1 MASLVPATA
10 KVIFE
15 AALGDHFDTFKATI
29 TIHKEAKKTIT
40 LAASQNIYAGYS
52 APKETVTYTPVSQS
66 FNAIV
71 NYKENQPLDYQDEL
85 KANIEKGDVRIKVES
100 DCSTYISK
108 GRTLSVEIGGNQFNV
123 VSSEGARYFL
133 GKTYYVFYLE
143 ATT

>member
-10 KVIFE
+10 KAIFE
-15 AALGDHFDTFKATI
+15 EALGDHFDTFKATI

-52 APKETVTYTPVSQS
+52 APKETVVYTPVSQS

-71 NYKENQPLDYQDEL
+71 NYKENQPLDYQDDL

>member
-1 MASLVPATA
+1 MASLVPAAA
-10 KVIFE
+10 KALFE
-15 AALGDHFDTFKATI
+15 TALGDHFDTFKATI
-29 TIHKEAKKTIT
+29 TVHKEAKKTIT

-52 APKETVTYTPVSQS
+52 APKETVTYTPVSQNFS
-66 FNAIV
+66 AIV

-85 KANIEKGDVRIKVES
+85 KANIEKGDVRIKVEA

>member
-10 KVIFE
+10 KAIFE
-15 AALGDHFDTFKATI
+15 TALGDHFDTFKAAI
-29 TIHKEAKKTIT
+29 TVHKEDKKTIT

-52 APKETVTYTPVSQS
+52 APKETVVYTPVSKA
-66 FNAIV
+66 FTAIV

-85 KANIEKGDVRIKVES
+85 KANIEKGDVRIKVEL
-100 DCSTYISK
+100 DCSAYLNK

-133 GKTYYVFYLE
+133 GKTYYVYYLE

>member
-10 KVIFE
+10 KAVFE
-15 AALGDHFDTFKATI
+15 TALGDHFDTFKATI
-29 TIHKEAKKTIT
+29 TVNKEAQKTVT

-52 APKETVTYTPVSQS
+52 APKETVTYTPVSQTFS
-66 FNAIV
+66 AIV

-85 KANIEKGDVRIKVES
+85 KTNIEN
-100 DCSTYISK
+100 ISK
-108 GRTLSVEIGGNQFNV
+108 GKTLSIEIEGSQFNV
-123 VSSEGARYFL
+123 VSSEGVRYFL

>member
-10 KVIFE
+10 KAVFE
-15 AALGDHFDTFKATI
+15 TALGDHFDTFKSTI
-29 TIHKEAKKTIT
+29 IVHKEAKKTIT

-52 APKETVTYTPVSQS
+52 APKETVTYTPVSRS
-66 FNAIV
+66 YSAIV
-71 NYKENQPLDYQDEL
+71 NYKENQPLEYQEEL
-85 KANIEKGDVRIKVES
+85 KANIEKGDIRIKVEL
-100 DCSTYISK
+100 DCSNYIST

-133 GKTYYVFYLE
+133 GKTYYVYYLE

>member
-1 MASLVPATA
+1 MPSLVPATA
-10 KVIFE
+10 KAIFE
-15 AALGDHFDTFKATI
+15 EALGDHFDTFKATI

>member
-1 MASLVPATA
+1 MASLVPAAARTL
-10 KVIFE
+10 FE

-29 TIHKEAKKTIT
+29 TIHKEPKKTIT
-40 LAASQNIYAGYS
+40 LASNQNIYAGYS

-71 NYKENQPLDYQDEL
+71 NYKENQPLEYQDEI
-85 KANIEKGDVRIKVES
+85 KANIEKGDVRIKVELA
-100 DCSTYISK
+100 CSNYISK
-108 GRTLSVEIGGNQFNV
+108 GKTLSIEIGGKQFNV

-133 GKTYYVFYLE
+133 SKTYYVFYLE